1 MVTATADEASSPKTE
16 PEKQNMKRANYENE
30 TRDLIARLRD
40 AGFAPLTVDNGES
53 VTKWDEENQ
62 TAFADE
68 AMACDESVIRC
79 TDPNGRKVAL
89 YLVYGNGPG
98 ELVCDHTDTPE
109 LSSIVSAFY
118 DAHNA

>member
-1 MVTATADEASSPKTE
+1 MKTNR
-16 PEKQNMKRANYENE
+16 PNYEKE
-30 TRDLIARLRD
+30 THDLIARLL
-40 AGFAPLTVDNGES
+40 AAKFVPLTVDNGET

-79 TDPNGRKVAL
+79 TDPNGHKVAL

-98 ELVCDHTDTPE
+98 ELVCDYTSTPE
-109 LSSIVSAFY
+109 LDAVVDEFY
-118 DAHNA
+118 AAHSGE